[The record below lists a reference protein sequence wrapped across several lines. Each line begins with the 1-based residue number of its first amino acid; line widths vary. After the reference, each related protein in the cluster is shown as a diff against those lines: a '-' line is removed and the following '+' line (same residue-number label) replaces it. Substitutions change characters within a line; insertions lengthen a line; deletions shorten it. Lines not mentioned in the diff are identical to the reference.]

1 MPSFAAVRGAGEEA
15 FAMEAFLGT
24 HASYLADLNLAIQI
38 ATGGAPIF
46 GTILARAKRFVSHG
60 VCQSTV
66 F

>member
-1 MPSFAAVRGAGEEA
+1 
-15 FAMEAFLGT
+15 MEAFLGT